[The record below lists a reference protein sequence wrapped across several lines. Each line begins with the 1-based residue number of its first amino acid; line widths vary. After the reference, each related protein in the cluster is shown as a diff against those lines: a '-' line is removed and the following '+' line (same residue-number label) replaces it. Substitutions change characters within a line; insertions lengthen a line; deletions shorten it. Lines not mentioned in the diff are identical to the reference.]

1 MNIQKMIAKTFAPAM
16 HWFACLGLL
25 SALAMPG
32 VALAHS
38 NEYLATI
45 KGDHGGMLRMV
56 DMYHFELVVKD
67 GEVRVWVTDHG
78 DTAQATQGADGS
90 LRLLTGAS
98 SITVKLK
105 PEGANELVGRDS
117 RIRAAAGTR
126 IILTVAM
133 KGQTP
138 LQVRYALNDL
148 KAGDTGK
155 H

>member
-1 MNIQKMIAKTFAPAM
+1 MNIQEMTANTYGTARR
-16 HWFACLGLL
+16 WLACLGLL
-25 SALAMPG
+25 SALGMADA
-32 VALAHS
+32 ALAHS

-45 KGDHGGMLRMV
+45 KGDHGGMLRMA
-56 DMYHFELVVKD
+56 DMYHFELMVKD

-78 DTAQATQGADGS
+78 GTAQATQAADGS
-90 LRLLTGAS
+90 LRLLSGTGS
-98 SITVKLK
+98 MTVKLK

-138 LQVRYALNDL
+138 VQVRYALNDL